1 MEKPAKSSQRG
12 SIPSQA
18 GNRFW
23 IDAVPEPR
31 NPFPRKELN
40 PNKEFY
46 MLTMLTTAVRAMI
59 ASANYKHFM
68 RRALNEAEKVL
79 LSGEFL
85 CAQDPKHCFIL
96 DLFFESGQYLL
107 EWKPFEKQHAFA

>member
-1 MEKPAKSSQRG
+1 MQ
-12 SIPSQA
+12 SIKIE
-18 GNRFW
+18 G
-23 IDAVPEPR
+23 IDQLSGKRHDHE
-31 NPFPRKELN
+31 
-40 PNKEFY
+40 
-46 MLTMLTTAVRAMI
+46 
-59 ASANYKHFM
+59 HFM

-79 LSGEFL
+79 LSGEFR